1 VADCS
6 YLVWTP
12 QQCTDTLPKT
22 VFQTSWYSVMYEERS
37 EMIRTVA
44 AVSANKRL
52 LDRVNY
58 HRIVQSEYSAP
69 PSNGSGRACLWK
81 TAFSLPSLVAEA
93 HGQELWNGRRLLRA
107 WIDHVY
113 PAENRRPTVRYS
125 SSVICNFRRDSTCT
139 QHSVQLETELPQCQ
153 VSRQGSCLW
162 VISRHSL
169 RLVLYSHAE
178 DPKETAAMYI
188 TWERNMMS

>member
-1 VADCS
+1 MAG
-6 YLVWTP
+6 TG
-12 QQCTDTLPKT
+12 
-22 VFQTSWYSVMYEERS
+22 
-37 EMIRTVA
+37 A

-125 SSVICNFRRDSTCT
+125 SSVICSLWIQNKCT
-139 QHSVQLETELPQCQ
+139 QPCVHPGTELQQWQGNCTGGCPWVVLQHPSRMAQWVHLETF
-153 VSRQGSCLW
+153 
-162 VISRHSL
+162 
-169 RLVLYSHAE
+169 
-178 DPKETAAMYI
+178 KEMAVMY
-188 TWERNMMS
+188 NLGGGYV